1 MTETIRKRAG
11 LVRGFGWM
19 TSLTVRV
26 VGALVILSSI
36 FAAASTPAL
45 ADNYQIIFTT
55 EAGGIAPSS
64 GTFTWNGSE
73 FSNFIVDWDGT
84 VSNFTSS
91 ANDPGLSGF
100 GSNCSSAAAT
110 PAYGW
115 AIMSQTAVCAGATTG
130 YGWGAQF
137 ENGLPGNSSFFFS
150 MGVEKGGDTT
160 FDALFVNRQTC
171 SAPSC
176 ENTLSSSGGWSI
188 AEINPNGP
196 EPTPEPASISLL
208 LTAILSLAVM
218 TIRRRALV

>member
-1 MTETIRKRAG
+1 MTKTIRKRAG

-84 VSNFTSS
+84 VSN
-91 ANDPGLSGF
+91 
-100 GSNCSSAAAT
+100 
-110 PAYGW
+110 
-115 AIMSQTAVCAGATTG
+115 IMSQTAVCAGATTG

-176 ENTLSSSGGWSI
+176 ENTLSSNGGWSI
-188 AEINPNGP
+188 AEISPNGP